1 MARRRRFRPDRE
13 NPAAVARRETFRNS
27 AAADPHGKLYL
38 SRARLAQPLKKP
50 LLTIVA
56 AAVLAAAAFGAY
68 RYTLGK
74 GDEPAYRFGKVE
86 KGPITAAVAA
96 TGTLNP
102 VKSVLVGSQVSGQ
115 IKELFVDFNSVVKK
129 DQVIARIDPESFE
142 LRVRQAMA
150 DLDATRATVLT
161 QMASVGAQRA
171 EVSRSEVN
179 LADVKRDYERKQM
192 LFEKSFVS
200 AADRDKA
207 LAVYNGAQ
215 EQLKTARAQLA
226 VAEAQAKNAEA
237 VVKQRESQLA
247 QARVDLDRTIIR
259 APVDGV
265 VIKRSVD
272 AGQTVAASLQA
283 PELFQIA
290 QNLREMQVEASIDE
304 ADVGRIKVDQNATFT
319 VDSFPGRTFSGK
331 IMQVRKA
338 ALVVQNVVTYIVVIS
353 AANQDLQLLPGMT
366 ANVRITTDQRD
377 DVLKLPN
384 AALRF
389 RPAGFSDAGAPGA
402 GADAAPAAA
411 AGGGSGQQMR
421 QRLVTALNLDAE
433 QQARLEPIFADL
445 RQKLGGVREL
455 PEAARAKAGE
465 RARAEMRARITE
477 ILRPEQKQKYEE
489 IVAESAGRASGAVR
503 GRVFVLDANGRPS
516 AVSVRTGLSDGSRTE
531 MLSGE
536 LKEGDQVI
544 VGTSQPGAGGGA
556 ARPSGPRLPF

>member
-1 MARRRRFRPDRE
+1 MKK
-13 NPAAVARRETFRNS
+13 TLLWII
-27 AAADPHGKLYL
+27 AAA
-38 SRARLAQPLKKP
+38 
-50 LLTIVA
+50 T
-56 AAVLAAAAFGAY
+56 LAAATFGAY
-68 RYTLGK
+68 RYTSGK

-86 KGPITAAVAA
+86 RGPITAAVAA

-115 IKELFVDFNSVVKK
+115 IKELFVDFNSVVKQ

-150 DLDATRATVLT
+150 DLEATRATVLT
-161 QMASVGAQRA
+161 QMAGVGAQRA

-192 LFEKSFVS
+192 LVEKGFVS
-200 AADRDKA
+200 TADRDKS

-226 VAEAQAKNAEA
+226 VAEAQAKNAQA

-304 ADVGRIKVDQNATFT
+304 ADVGRTKVDQSATFT

-331 IMQVRKA
+331 VMQVRKA

-353 AANQDLQLLPGMT
+353 AANPDLQLLPGMT

-377 DVLKLPN
+377 NVLRLPN

-389 RPAGFSDAGAPGA
+389 RPAGFSETGAPGA
-402 GADAAPAAA
+402 TGGDAPAAA
-411 AGGGSGQQMR
+411 AAAGGNTGQQLR
-421 QRLVTALNLDAE
+421 ARLVSALDLDAE
-433 QQARLEPIFADL
+433 QQAKLEPIFADL

-455 PEAARAKAGE
+455 PEADRAKAGE
-465 RARAEMRARITE
+465 RARVEMRARIME
-477 ILRPEQKQKYEE
+477 ILKPEQKQKYEE
-489 IVAESAGRASGAVR
+489 IVAESAGRASGASTGR
-503 GRVFVLDANGRPS
+503 GRVFVADAGGTLR
-516 AVSVRTGLSDGSRTE
+516 AVNVRTGLSDGSMTE
-531 MLSGE
+531 IATGE
-536 LKEGDQVI
+536 LKEGDQVVI
-544 VGTSQPGAGGGA
+544 GTAQAGSSSA
-556 ARPSGPRLPF
+556 PRPSGPRLPF

>member
-1 MARRRRFRPDRE
+1 MKRILLLII
-13 NPAAVARRETFRNS
+13 
-27 AAADPHGKLYL
+27 AAA
-38 SRARLAQPLKKP
+38 
-50 LLTIVA
+50 IVA
-56 AAVLAAAAFGAY
+56 GAAFGIY
-68 RYTLGK
+68 RYASDK
-74 GDEPAYRFGKVE
+74 GEEPAYRLGKVE

-115 IKELFVDFNSVVKK
+115 IKELYVDFNSVVKK

-150 DLDATRATVLT
+150 DLEATRATVLT

-192 LFEKSFVS
+192 LVEKGFVS

-207 LAVYNGAQ
+207 LAVFNGAQ

-304 ADVGRIKVDQNATFT
+304 ADVGRVKFDQNATFT

-331 IMQVRKA
+331 VMQVRKA

-353 AANQDLQLLPGMT
+353 AANPDLQLLPGMT

-377 DVLKLPN
+377 SVLKLPN

-389 RPAGFSDAGAPGA
+389 RPAGFSETPGTTAGA
-402 GADAAPAAA
+402 GAAPGPAAGTGTGDA
-411 AGGGSGQQMR
+411 QQLR
-421 QRLVTALNLDAE
+421 ARLVSALNLDAD
-433 QQARLEPIFADL
+433 QQAKLDPIFADL
-445 RQKLGGVREL
+445 RQKLGAVREL
-455 PEAARAKAGE
+455 PEAERAKAGE
-465 RARAEMRARITE
+465 RARSEMRARIME
-477 ILRPEQKQKYEE
+477 LLKPEQKQKYEG
-489 IVAESAGRASGAVR
+489 IIAESTGRAASASAGR
-503 GRVFVLDANGRPS
+503 GRVFVPDTDATPRMI
-516 AVSVRTGLSDGSRTE
+516 SVRTGLSDGNMTE
-531 MLSGE
+531 LIGGE
-536 LKEGDQVI
+536 LKEGDQVLI
-544 VGTSQPGAGGGA
+544 GAAQAGAGA

>member
-1 MARRRRFRPDRE
+1 M
-13 NPAAVARRETFRNS
+13 
-27 AAADPHGKLYL
+27 
-38 SRARLAQPLKKP
+38 KKT
-50 LLTIVA
+50 LLLIVA
-56 AAVLAAAAFGAY
+56 AAVLASAAFGAY
-68 RYTLGK
+68 RYASRK
-74 GDEPAYRFGKVE
+74 GDETAYRLGKVE

-102 VKSVLVGSQVSGQ
+102 VVSVLVGSQVSGQ
-115 IKELFVDFNSVVKK
+115 IKELFVDFNSPVKK

-150 DLDATRATVLT
+150 DLEATRATVLT
-161 QMASVGAQRA
+161 QMAGVGAQRA

-192 LFEKSFVS
+192 LVEKGFISV
-200 AADRDKA
+200 ADRDKA

-215 EQLKTARAQLA
+215 EQVKTARAQLA

-304 ADVGRIKVDQNATFT
+304 ADVGRVKIDQDATFS
-319 VDSFPGRTFSGK
+319 VDAFPGRTFSGK
-331 IMQVRKA
+331 VMQVRKA
-338 ALVVQNVVTYIVVIS
+338 ALVVQNVVTYTVVIS
-353 AANQDLQLLPGMT
+353 AANPDLRLLPGMT
-366 ANVRITTDQRD
+366 ANVRITTDRRD
-377 DVLKLPN
+377 NAVKLPN

-389 RPAGFSDAGAPGA
+389 RPAGFSDSGTAAPAGATTA
-402 GADAAPAAA
+402 AAAPAAN
-411 AGGGSGQQMR
+411 AGGGPAQQLR
-421 QRLVTALNLDAE
+421 ARLVSALKLDADQE
-433 QQARLEPIFADL
+433 AKLDPVFAEL
-445 RQKLGGVREL
+445 RQKLAAAREL
-455 PEAARAKAGE
+455 PEAERAKAGE
-465 RARAEMRARITE
+465 RARGELRARIME
-477 ILRPEQKQKYEE
+477 MLKPEQKQKYEE
-489 IVAESAGRASGAVR
+489 IIAESAGRAAGASSGS
-503 GRVFVLDANGRPS
+503 GRVFVPDAGGTPR
-516 AVSVRTGLSDGSRTE
+516 AVSVRTGLSDGSMTE
-531 MLSGE
+531 LVGGE

-544 VGTSQPGAGGGA
+544 VGTAQPGSAGA

>member
-1 MARRRRFRPDRE
+1 MKKILLLILA
-13 NPAAVARRETFRNS
+13 AAVA
-27 AAADPHGKLYL
+27 AG
-38 SRARLAQPLKKP
+38 
-50 LLTIVA
+50 
-56 AAVLAAAAFGAY
+56 AAFGIY
-68 RYTLGK
+68 RYASNK
-74 GDEPAYRFGKVE
+74 GEEPAYRLAKVE

-115 IKELFVDFNSVVKK
+115 IKELYVDFNSVVKK

-150 DLDATRATVLT
+150 DLEATRATVLT
-161 QMASVGAQRA
+161 QMAAVGAQRA

-192 LFEKSFVS
+192 LVEKGFVS
-200 AADRDKA
+200 AADRDKS
-207 LAVYNGAQ
+207 LAVFNGAQ
-215 EQLKTARAQLA
+215 EQVKTARAQLA

-247 QARVDLDRTIIR
+247 QTRVDLDRTIIR

-304 ADVGRIKVDQNATFT
+304 ADIGRVKVDQNATFS
-319 VDSFPGRTFSGK
+319 VDSFPGRTFRGK
-331 IMQVRKA
+331 VMQVRKA

-353 AANQDLQLLPGMT
+353 AANPDLQLLPGMT

-377 DVLKLPN
+377 SVLKLPN

-389 RPAGFSDAGAPGA
+389 RPAGFSETPGAPA
-402 GADAAPAAA
+402 GAAPAPA
-411 AGGGSGQQMR
+411 AGAGPGANSGQQLR
-421 QRLVTALNLDAE
+421 ARLVSALDLDAD
-433 QQARLEPIFADL
+433 QQAKLDPIFADL
-445 RQKLGGVREL
+445 RQKLGALREL
-455 PEAARAKAGE
+455 PEAERAKAGE
-465 RARAEMRARITE
+465 RARGEMRARIME
-477 ILRPEQKQKYEE
+477 LLKPEQKQKYEE
-489 IVAESAGRASGAVR
+489 IIAETAGRAAGASASR
-503 GRVFVLDANGRPS
+503 GRVFLPAGDGPPKM
-516 AVSVRTGLSDGSRTE
+516 VSVRTGLSDGSMTE
-531 MLSGE
+531 LMGGD
-536 LKEGDQVI
+536 LKEGDQVL
-544 VGTSQPGAGGGA
+544 VGTAQAGAGA

>member
-1 MARRRRFRPDRE
+1 M
-13 NPAAVARRETFRNS
+13 
-27 AAADPHGKLYL
+27 
-38 SRARLAQPLKKP
+38 KKS
-50 LLTIVA
+50 LLLILA
-56 AAVLAAAAFGAY
+56 AAVLAGAAFGIY
-68 RYTLGK
+68 RYTSNKTGETAYRLGK
-74 GDEPAYRFGKVE
+74 IE
-86 KGPITAAVAA
+86 KGPITAAVSA

-102 VKSVLVGSQVSGQ
+102 VVSVLVGSQVSGQ
-115 IKELFVDFNSVVKK
+115 IKELFVDFNSPVKK

-150 DLDATRATVLT
+150 DLEATKATVLT
-161 QMASVGAQRA
+161 QMAGVGAQRA

-192 LFEKSFVS
+192 LVEKGFVS

-215 EQLKTARAQLA
+215 EQVKTARAQLA
-226 VAEAQAKNAEA
+226 VAEAQAKNAQA

-304 ADVGRIKVDQNATFT
+304 ADVGRVKFDQDATFT
-319 VDSFPGRTFSGK
+319 VDAFPGRTFSGK
-331 IMQVRKA
+331 VMQVRKA
-338 ALVVQNVVTYIVVIS
+338 ALVVQNVVTYTVVIS
-353 AANQDLQLLPGMT
+353 AANPDLRLLPGMT
-366 ANVRITTDQRD
+366 ANVRITTDRRD
-377 DVLKLPN
+377 SVLKLPN

-389 RPAGFSDAGAPGA
+389 RPPGFSDT
-402 GADAAPAAA
+402 AAA
-411 AGGGSGQQMR
+411 AQTPAATAGANAGQQLR
-421 QRLVTALNLDAE
+421 QRLVGALKLDADQE
-433 QQARLEPIFADL
+433 AKLDPILADL
-445 RQKLGGVREL
+445 RQKMSALREL
-455 PEAARAKAGE
+455 PEADRAKARE
-465 RARAEMRARITE
+465 RARSDMRARIME
-477 ILRPEQKQKYEE
+477 ILKPEQKQKYEE
-489 IVAESAGRASGAVR
+489 IIAESAGRSADASSGS
-503 GRVFVLDANGRPS
+503 GRVFVPDAGGQPRM
-516 AVSVRTGLSDGSRTE
+516 VSVRTGLSDGSMTE
-531 MLSGE
+531 LVSGE

-544 VGTSQPGAGGGA
+544 VGTAQPGSAGT

>member
-1 MARRRRFRPDRE
+1 M
-13 NPAAVARRETFRNS
+13 
-27 AAADPHGKLYL
+27 
-38 SRARLAQPLKKP
+38 KKI
-50 LLTIVA
+50 LLLILA
-56 AAVLAAAAFGAY
+56 AAVLAGAAFGIY
-68 RYTLGK
+68 RYVSSK
-74 GDEPAYRFGKVE
+74 NDEPAYRLGKVE

-150 DLDATRATVLT
+150 DLEATRATVLT
-161 QMASVGAQRA
+161 QMAGVGAQRA

-192 LFEKSFVS
+192 LVEKGFVS

-215 EQLKTARAQLA
+215 ELVKTARAQLA
-226 VAEAQAKNAEA
+226 VAEAQAKNAAA

-304 ADVGRIKVDQNATFT
+304 ADVGRVKVEQNATFT

-338 ALVVQNVVTYIVVIS
+338 ALVVQNVVTYTVVIS
-353 AANQDLQLLPGMT
+353 AANPELQLLPGMT
-366 ANVRITTDQRD
+366 ANVRITTDQRAS
-377 DVLKLPN
+377 VLKLPN

-389 RPAGFSDAGAPGA
+389 RPAGFSETPVGSAPA
-402 GADAAPAAA
+402 TTSAAPAAPA
-411 AGGGSGQQMR
+411 AGGGQQLR
-421 QRLVTALNLDAE
+421 ERLVSALGLDAE
-433 QQARLEPIFADL
+433 QQSRLDPILADL
-445 RQKLGGVREL
+445 RQKLGALREL
-455 PEAARAKAGE
+455 PEADRAKAGE
-465 RARAEMRARITE
+465 RARSEVRARISE
-477 ILRPEQKQKYEE
+477 ILKPEQKQKYEDF
-489 IVAESAGRASGAVR
+489 VAETAGRAAGSSTGR
-503 GRVFVLDANGRPS
+503 GRIFVPDASGPPKMI
-516 AVSVRTGLSDGSRTE
+516 SVRTGLSDGSMTE
-531 MLSGE
+531 LLGGE
-536 LKEGDQVI
+536 LKEGDTLI
-544 VGTSQPGAGGGA
+544 VGSAQTGSSA

>member
-1 MARRRRFRPDRE
+1 M
-13 NPAAVARRETFRNS
+13 
-27 AAADPHGKLYL
+27 
-38 SRARLAQPLKKP
+38 KKT
-50 LLTIVA
+50 LLWIIAT
-56 AAVLAAAAFGAY
+56 AVLAAAAFGAY
-68 RYTLGK
+68 RYTSGK

-86 KGPITAAVAA
+86 RGPITAAVAA

-115 IKELFVDFNSVVKK
+115 IKELFVDFNSVVKQ

-150 DLDATRATVLT
+150 DLEATRATVLT
-161 QMASVGAQRA
+161 QMAGVGAQRA

-179 LADVKRDYERKQM
+179 LADVKRDYERKQ
-192 LFEKSFVS
+192 LLVEKGFVS
-200 AADRDKA
+200 TADRDKS

-226 VAEAQAKNAEA
+226 VAEAQAKNAAA

-304 ADVGRIKVDQNATFT
+304 ADVGRTKVDQSATFT

-331 IMQVRKA
+331 VMQVRKA

-353 AANQDLQLLPGMT
+353 AANPDLQLLPGMT

-377 DVLKLPN
+377 NVLKLPN

-389 RPAGFSDAGAPGA
+389 RPAGFSEAGAPGA
-402 GADAAPAAA
+402 TGGAAPAPAA
-411 AGGGSGQQMR
+411 VAGGNAGQQLR
-421 QRLVTALNLDAE
+421 ARLVNALDLDAE
-433 QQARLEPIFADL
+433 QQAKLEPIFADL
-445 RQKLGGVREL
+445 RQKLSGVREL
-455 PEAARAKAGE
+455 PEADRAKAGE
-465 RARAEMRARITE
+465 RARIEMRARITE

-489 IVAESAGRASGAVR
+489 IVAESAGRASGASTGR
-503 GRVFVLDANGRPS
+503 GRVFVADAGGQPRVVN
-516 AVSVRTGLSDGSRTE
+516 VRTGLSDGSMTE
-531 MLSGE
+531 MVASELQEGE
-536 LKEGDQVI
+536 QVI
-544 VGTSQPGAGGGA
+544 VGTAQPGGSA
-556 ARPSGPRLPF
+556 AQRPSGPRLPF

>member
-1 MARRRRFRPDRE
+1 M
-13 NPAAVARRETFRNS
+13 
-27 AAADPHGKLYL
+27 
-38 SRARLAQPLKKP
+38 KKI
-50 LLTIVA
+50 LLPILA
-56 AAVLAAAAFGAY
+56 AAVLAGAAFGIY
-68 RYTLGK
+68 RYISGK
-74 GDEPAYRFGKVE
+74 NEEPAYRLGKVE

-115 IKELFVDFNSVVKK
+115 IKELFVDFNSIVKK

-150 DLDATRATVLT
+150 DLEATRATVLT

-192 LFEKSFVS
+192 LVEKGFVS

-215 EQLKTARAQLA
+215 EQVKTARAQLA
-226 VAEAQAKNAEA
+226 VAEAQAQNAAA

-247 QARVDLDRTIIR
+247 QAKVDLDRTIIR

-304 ADVGRIKVDQNATFT
+304 ADVGRVKVEQNATFT
-319 VDSFPGRTFSGK
+319 VDSFPGRTFSGR

-353 AANQDLQLLPGMT
+353 AANPELQLLPGMT

-377 DVLKLPN
+377 SVLKLPN

-389 RPAGFSDAGAPGA
+389 RPAGFSETPAG
-402 GADAAPAAA
+402 AAPAAA
-411 AGGGSGQQMR
+411 AAAPAAGGNAGQQLR
-421 QRLVTALNLDAE
+421 QRLVSALNLDAE
-433 QQARLEPIFADL
+433 QQAKLEPIFADL
-445 RQKLGGVREL
+445 RQKLGGAREL
-455 PEAARAKAGE
+455 PEAERAKAGE
-465 RARAEMRARITE
+465 RARTEMRARITE
-477 ILRPEQKQKYEE
+477 MLKPEQKQKYEE
-489 IVAESAGRASGAVR
+489 IIAESASRASSASSGR
-503 GRVFVLDANGRPS
+503 GRVFVPDRSGPPKM
-516 AVSVRTGLSDGSRTE
+516 VSVRTGLSDGSMTE
-531 MLSGE
+531 LLGGE
-536 LKEGDQVI
+536 LKAGDEVI
-544 VGTSQPGAGGGA
+544 IASAQSGGSA

>member
-1 MARRRRFRPDRE
+1 M
-13 NPAAVARRETFRNS
+13 
-27 AAADPHGKLYL
+27 
-38 SRARLAQPLKKP
+38 KKT
-50 LLTIVA
+50 LLLVLA
-56 AAVLAAAAFGAY
+56 AAVLAAAAFGVY

-86 KGPITAAVAA
+86 RGPITAAVAA

-115 IKELFVDFNSVVKK
+115 IKQLFVDFNSVVKK

-142 LRVRQAMA
+142 LRVMQAMA
-150 DLDATRATVLT
+150 DLEATRATVLT
-161 QMASVGAQRA
+161 QMAGVGAQRA

-192 LFEKSFVS
+192 LVEKGFVS
-200 AADRDKA
+200 AAERDKA

-237 VVKQRESQLA
+237 VVKQRQSQLA
-247 QARVDLDRTIIR
+247 QAKVDLDRTIIR

-304 ADVGRIKVDQNATFT
+304 ADVGRTKVDQNATFT

-331 IMQVRKA
+331 IVQVRKA

-353 AANQDLQLLPGMT
+353 AANPDLQLLPGMT

-377 DVLKLPN
+377 NVLKLPN

-389 RPAGFSDAGAPGA
+389 RPAGFSETG
-402 GADAAPAAA
+402 APAAA
-411 AGGGSGQQMR
+411 GGAAPAPAAGGNPGQQMR
-421 QRLVTALNLDAE
+421 QRLVSALNLDAD

-445 RQKLGGVREL
+445 RQKLAGLRDL
-455 PEAARAKAGE
+455 PEADRAKAGE
-465 RARAEMRARITE
+465 RARTEMRARITE
-477 ILRPEQKQKYEE
+477 ILKPEQKQKYEE
-489 IVAESAGRASGAVR
+489 IAAESAGRTSATSALR
-503 GRVFVLDANGRPS
+503 GRVFVLDANGQPS
-516 AVSVRTGLSDGSRTE
+516 MVSVRTGLSDGSMTE
-531 MLSGE
+531 MLAGE

-544 VGTSQPGAGGGA
+544 VGTAQAGGA
-556 ARPSGPRLPF
+556 PRPPSGPRLPF

>member
-1 MARRRRFRPDRE
+1 MKS
-13 NPAAVARRETFRNS
+13 T
-27 AAADPHGKLYL
+27 
-38 SRARLAQPLKKP
+38 PLW
-50 LLTIVA
+50 LIV
-56 AAVLAAAAFGAY
+56 AAVLAVAAVGIY
-68 RYTLGK
+68 RYTASK
-74 GDEPAYRFGKVE
+74 GDEPAYRYGKVE
-86 KGPITAAVAA
+86 RGPITAAVAA

-150 DLDATRATVLT
+150 DLEATRATVMT
-161 QMASVGAQRA
+161 QMAAVGAQRA

-192 LFEKSFVS
+192 LVEKGFVS
-200 AADRDKA
+200 TADRDKA

-215 EQLKTARAQLA
+215 ELVKTARAQLA
-226 VAEAQAKNAEA
+226 VAEAQAKNAAA

-247 QARVDLDRTIIR
+247 QAKVDLDRTIIR

-304 ADVGRIKVDQNATFT
+304 ADVGRTKVDQSATFT
-319 VDSFPGRTFSGK
+319 VDSFPGRTFSGR

-353 AANQDLQLLPGMT
+353 AANPDLQLLPGMT

-377 DVLKLPN
+377 NVLKLPN

-389 RPAGFSDAGAPGA
+389 RPAGFSEPS
-402 GADAAPAAA
+402 APAAA
-411 AGGGSGQQMR
+411 GGAAPPPPAGAAGSNAGQQLR
-421 QRLVTALNLDAE
+421 ARLVTALNLDAD
-433 QQARLEPIFADL
+433 QQAKLDPIFADL
-445 RQKLGGVREL
+445 RQKMSAVREL
-455 PEAARAKAGE
+455 PEADRAKAGE
-465 RARAEMRARITE
+465 RARADMRARITE

-489 IVAESAGRASGAVR
+489 IVAESAGRASGGGAGR
-503 GRVFVLDANGRPS
+503 GRVFVADGSGQPRMVN
-516 AVSVRTGLSDGSRTE
+516 VRTGLSDGNMTE
-531 MLSGE
+531 LVAGE

-544 VGTSQPGAGGGA
+544 VGTAQAGGGSSAA

>member
-1 MARRRRFRPDRE
+1 M
-13 NPAAVARRETFRNS
+13 
-27 AAADPHGKLYL
+27 
-38 SRARLAQPLKKP
+38 KKI
-50 LLTIVA
+50 LLLIIA
-56 AAVLAAAAFGAY
+56 AAVVAGAAFGIY
-68 RYTLGK
+68 RYASNK
-74 GDEPAYRFGKVE
+74 GEEPAYRVGKVE

-150 DLDATRATVLT
+150 DLEATRATVLT
-161 QMASVGAQRA
+161 QMAAVGAQRA

-192 LFEKSFVS
+192 LVEKGFVS

-207 LAVYNGAQ
+207 LAVFNGAQ
-215 EQLKTARAQLA
+215 EQLKTTRAQLA
-226 VAEAQAKNAEA
+226 VAEAQAKNAAA

-247 QARVDLDRTIIR
+247 QTKVDLDRTIIR

-304 ADVGRIKVDQNATFT
+304 ADVGRVKFDQNATFT

-331 IMQVRKA
+331 VMQVRKA

-353 AANQDLQLLPGMT
+353 AANPDLQLLPGMT

-377 DVLKLPN
+377 SVLKLPN

-389 RPAGFSDAGAPGA
+389 RPTGFSETPGTAAGTGAAPAPASGAAQGA
-402 GADAAPAAA
+402 GA
-411 AGGGSGQQMR
+411 GGGQPLR
-421 QRLVTALNLDAE
+421 QRLVGALNLDAD
-433 QQARLEPIFADL
+433 QQAKLDPIFADL
-445 RQKLGGVREL
+445 RQKLGAMREL
-455 PEAARAKAGE
+455 PEAERAKAGE
-465 RARAEMRARITE
+465 RARGEMRARIME
-477 ILRPEQKQKYEE
+477 FLKPEQKQKYEE
-489 IVAESAGRASGAVR
+489 IIAESAGRAAGASASR
-503 GRVFVLDANGRPS
+503 GRVFVPAADGPPRM
-516 AVSVRTGLSDGSRTE
+516 VSVRTGLSDGSMTE
-531 MLSGE
+531 LIGGE
-536 LKEGDQVI
+536 LKEGDQVL
-544 VGTSQPGAGGGA
+544 VGATQAGAGA